1 METFARNSLAQ
12 FMTIYSEVVSEAA
25 EMLDTASLERLM
37 WAKIS
42 GGSAR
47 ATNRIPWVIAKKI
60 KVQLPYLPSLI
71 SYTGCQ
77 GLKKCDGLYVPCGGK
92 CTEESILCVTC
103 EKHGAKF
110 GVLEDRGEPGSYTDP
125 MDKREITYGTWLQKH
140 EKTIEEVNAAI
151 QEAGFDFEIP
161 ASYLAVNARRVVV
174 KKAGRPKTKMTV
186 SESDDESDD
195 ASVSSNEEKPKKKA
209 APKKAATSDDEEK
222 PKKKAAPKKAET
234 SDDEDKPKK
243 KAAPKAK
250 KAETSDDEE
259 KPKKKAAPKAKKAE
273 TSDDEEPKKADS
285 SDDEEKPKKKAAPKP
300 KAKKAETSDDE
311 EPKKKAAPKPKAKKA
326 SDDESEPKKATKAK
340 KEEEKPKTTLAD
352 VVDSELSAMSN
363 TLAADDYDEEDEEDE
378 LIMHDGVEYTLRG
391 KSLFNEDG
399 EFVGTMV
406 NGSPVFR

>member
-12 FMTIYSEVVSEAA
+12 FMTIYSEVVAEAA

-110 GVLEDRGEPGSYTDP
+110 GVLEDRGEAGSYTDP

-161 ASYLAVNARRVVV
+161 ASYLAVNARRAVV

-186 SESDDESDD
+186 SESDDESD
-195 ASVSSNEEKPKKKA
+195 ASVSSNEEKPKKKS
-209 APKKAATSDDEEK
+209 PKA
-222 PKKKAAPKKAET
+222 KKAET
-234 SDDEDKPKK
+234 SDDEEPKVK
-243 KAAPKAK
+243 KVAK

-259 KPKKKAAPKAKKAE
+259 KPKKKVAPKAKKAE
-273 TSDDEEPKKADS
+273 TSDDDEPKV
-285 SDDEEKPKKKAAPKP
+285 KKV
-300 KAKKAETSDDE
+300 AKKAETSDDE
-311 EPKKKAAPKPKAKKA
+311 EKPKKKPAPKAKKASDDESEEKPKKKATPKPKAKKA
-326 SDDESEPKKATKAK
+326 SDDESEPKKTKAK
-340 KEEEKPKTTLAD
+340 KEEEKPKTLAD
-352 VVDSELSAMSN
+352 VVDMELSAMSN
-363 TLAADDYDEEDEEDE
+363 TLAADDYDEEEDE
-378 LIMHDGVEYTLRG
+378 VVTLNSVDYTLRG
-391 KSLFNEDG
+391 KSIFNEDG

>member
-1 METFARNSLAQ
+1 MSFAMETFARNSLAQ

-92 CTEESILCVTC
+92 CTEDSILCITC

-110 GVLEDRGEPGSYTDP
+110 GVLEDRGEAGSYTDP

-186 SESDDESDD
+186 SESDDESD

-209 APKKAATSDDEEK
+209 TKKAETSDDEEK
-222 PKKKAAPKKAET
+222 PKKT
-234 SDDEDKPKK
+234 VT
-243 KAAPKAK
+243 K

-259 KPKKKAAPKAKKAE
+259 KPKKKATKKAETSDDEAEPKKKAAPKKAAKKAE
-273 TSDDEEPKKADS
+273 TSDDEEKPKKAT
-285 SDDEEKPKKKAAPKP
+285 
-300 KAKKAETSDDE
+300 KKAETSDDE
-311 EPKKKAAPKPKAKKA
+311 EKPKKKAAPKPKAKKA
-326 SDDESEPKKATKAK
+326 SDDESEPKKAAPKAK
-340 KEEEKPKTTLAD
+340 KVEAEEPKANLAD
-352 VVDSELSAMSN
+352 MVDAELSAMSN
-363 TLAADDYDEEDEEDE
+363 SLAADDYDEEEDE
-378 LIMHDGVEYTLRG
+378 IVTLKGVEYTLRG
-391 KSLFNEDG
+391 KSLFSEDG
-399 EFVGTMV
+399 DFVGTMV
-406 NGSPVFR
+406 NGEAVFR

>member
-25 EMLDTASLERLM
+25 EMLDPASLERLM

-42 GGSAR
+42 GGSVR

-110 GVLEDRGEPGSYTDP
+110 GVLEDRGEAGSYTDP

-140 EKTIEEVNAAI
+140 EKTIEDVNAAI

-186 SESDDESDD
+186 SESDDESD

-209 APKKAATSDDEEK
+209 A
-222 PKKKAAPKKAET
+222 KKAET
-234 SDDEDKPKK
+234 SDDEEPKVEK
-243 KAAPKAK
+243 NAMKAA

-273 TSDDEEPKKADS
+273 TSDDEEP
-285 SDDEEKPKKKAAPKP
+285 
-300 KAKKAETSDDE
+300 
-311 EPKKKAAPKPKAKKA
+311 
-326 SDDESEPKKATKAK
+326 
-340 KEEEKPKTTLAD
+340 
-352 VVDSELSAMSN
+352 
-363 TLAADDYDEEDEEDE
+363 
-378 LIMHDGVEYTLRG
+378 
-391 KSLFNEDG
+391 
-399 EFVGTMV
+399 
-406 NGSPVFR
+406 

>member
-1 METFARNSLAQ
+1 
-12 FMTIYSEVVSEAA
+12 MTIYSEVVSEAA
-25 EMLDTASLERLM
+25 EMLDPASLERLM

-42 GGSAR
+42 GGSVR
-47 ATNRIPWVIAKKI
+47 ATNRIPWAIAKKI

-110 GVLEDRGEPGSYTDP
+110 GVLEDRGEAGSYTDP

-140 EKTIEEVNAAI
+140 EKTIEDVNAAI

-174 KKAGRPKTKMTV
+174 KKAGRPKTKLTV
-186 SESDDESDD
+186 SESDDESD
-195 ASVSSNEEKPKKKA
+195 ASVSSNEEKPKKK
-209 APKKAATSDDEEK
+209 T
-222 PKKKAAPKKAET
+222 
-234 SDDEDKPKK
+234 
-243 KAAPKAK
+243 APKAK

-259 KPKKKAAPKAKKAE
+259 KPKKKAAPKVKKAE
-273 TSDDEEPKKADS
+273 TSDDEEEKPKKKAAPKVKKA
-285 SDDEEKPKKKAAPKP
+285 SDDESEEKPKKKAAPKP

-311 EPKKKAAPKPKAKKA
+311 SESEPKKKAAKPKKAAPKAKKA
-326 SDDESEPKKATKAK
+326 SDDESESEPKKSPKAANVA
-340 KEEEKPKTTLAD
+340 EICDA
-352 VVDSELSAMSN
+352 ELHGYGLLSN
-363 TLAADDYDEEDEEDE
+363 SLAADEYDDEAEDE
-378 LIMHDGVEYTLRG
+378 LIAHDGIEYTLRG

-406 NGSPVFR
+406 NGAPVFRS

>member
-92 CTEESILCVTC
+92 CTEDSILCITC

-110 GVLEDRGEPGSYTDP
+110 GVLEDRGEAGSYTDP

-186 SESDDESDD
+186 SESDDESD

-209 APKKAATSDDEEK
+209 AKKAPTKRIKTSINIK
-222 PKKKAAPKKAET
+222 L
-234 SDDEDKPKK
+234 
-243 KAAPKAK
+243 
-250 KAETSDDEE
+250 
-259 KPKKKAAPKAKKAE
+259 
-273 TSDDEEPKKADS
+273 
-285 SDDEEKPKKKAAPKP
+285 
-300 KAKKAETSDDE
+300 
-311 EPKKKAAPKPKAKKA
+311 
-326 SDDESEPKKATKAK
+326 ES
-340 KEEEKPKTTLAD
+340 LIL
-352 VVDSELSAMSN
+352 VLSAQ
-363 TLAADDYDEEDEEDE
+363 
-378 LIMHDGVEYTLRG
+378 
-391 KSLFNEDG
+391 
-399 EFVGTMV
+399 
-406 NGSPVFR
+406 

>member
-92 CTEESILCVTC
+92 CTEDSILCITC

-110 GVLEDRGEPGSYTDP
+110 GVLEDRGEAGSYTDP

-186 SESDDESDD
+186 SESDDESD

-209 APKKAATSDDEEK
+209 TKKAETSDDEEK
-222 PKKKAAPKKAET
+222 PKKKV
-234 SDDEDKPKK
+234 
-243 KAAPKAK
+243 AK

-259 KPKKKAAPKAKKAE
+259 KPKKKATKKAETSDDDEEKPKKKAAKKAE
-273 TSDDEEPKKADS
+273 TSDDEAEPKV
-285 SDDEEKPKKKAAPKP
+285 EKPKKAAPKP

-311 EPKKKAAPKPKAKKA
+311 EPKVEKPKKAAPKPKAKKA
-326 SDDESEPKKATKAK
+326 SDDESEPKKAAPKAK
-340 KEEEKPKTTLAD
+340 KVEAEEPKANLAD
-352 VVDSELSAMSN
+352 MVDAELSAMSN
-363 TLAADDYDEEDEEDE
+363 SLAADDYDDEEDE
-378 LIMHDGVEYTLRG
+378 TVTLKGVDYTLRG

-399 EFVGTMV
+399 DFVGTMV
-406 NGSPVFR
+406 NGEAVFR